1 MQTVINILISVWE
14 PLVEIAVLWFVI
26 YNILLF
32 FTGTRAFQVVRGI
45 IILILA
51 FLISQVLGLDTLEW
65 ILKKIF
71 GLSIIAILIIF
82 QPEIRRGLA
91 RLGQRQLFSVALRE
105 KELIEIL
112 EKIVDSIDALSKKH
126 IGSIIAIEREAKLSS
141 YIESGISLDCV
152 VSSELLQTIF
162 MPGTILHD
170 GAVIVEGSRIIA
182 AGCLLPLTERTDL
195 LANFGTRHRAAIG
208 LSEETDALIIVTSEE
223 TGNISLAMNGHL
235 ISSLTKDELF
245 KKLKTHISRVHK
257 IGGKVE
263 V

>member
-1 MQTVINILISVWE
+1 MEIIIKEALSLWK
-14 PLVEIAVLWFVI
+14 PLSEIIILWFVI

-32 FTGTRAFQVVRGI
+32 FSGTRAFQVTRGI

-51 FLISQVLGLDTLEW
+51 FVVSQQMGLGTLEW
-65 ILKKIF
+65 ILKKMF
-71 GLSIIAILIIF
+71 GISIIAILIIF

-91 RLGQRQLFSVALRE
+91 RLGQRQLFSIALRE

-112 EKIVDSIDALSKKH
+112 EKIVDSVDALAKKH
-126 IGSIIAIEREAKLSS
+126 IGSIIAIEREARLTT
-141 YIESGISLDCV
+141 YIESGTPLDCV

-170 GAVIVEGSRIIA
+170 GAVIIEGRRIIA

-195 LANFGTRHRAAIG
+195 QASYGTRHRAAIG
-208 LSEETDALIIVTSEE
+208 LSEETDALIIITSEE
-223 TGNISLAMNGHL
+223 TGNISLAMNGHIL
-235 ISSLTKDELF
+235 GSLNKDELF
-245 KKLKTHISRVHK
+245 KKLKTHIGRIHK
-257 IGGKVE
+257 VGGKLE